1 MTAAENRPLFVQSDF
16 TILAESDHPAYEEIR
31 SQLSEYAE
39 LIKNPGRIHTY
50 RMSRLTLWNAA
61 AAGVRAREIV
71 QFLADHCKFTIPQ
84 NVRNDIFYFVDR
96 YGLVKIILREGKLC
110 LYSSDEQLLQSILLM
125 PSLAE
130 LLAGSLD
137 ARHLI
142 IRPGRRGEIKR
153 ELIRIGIPVQD
164 LAGYHDGEALE
175 VELRRQDHLGRS
187 FQLRDYQQEAVA
199 RFLSPASGGSGVVVL
214 PCGAGKTIVG
224 IGALASL
231 KCATLI
237 LTTNVTSVRQWI
249 RELLD
254 KTTLTPEDIGEYSGT
269 RKEVR
274 PVTVATY
281 QILTYRKSRD
291 EPLQHMN
298 IFRERDWGLIIY
310 DEVHLLPAPVFR
322 ATAELQAT
330 RRLGL
335 TATLVREDGLEEDVY
350 SLVGPRC
357 YYRSWKSLESRGWI
371 ARVTCREIRVP
382 LCADTE
388 RRYIQ
393 ADNRRKIRIAAEN
406 RMKLPVL
413 ASLLERH
420 QGESVLIIGQYLDQ
434 LKAVSRAFGA
444 PIISGETAHEERE
457 ELYERFKQGAV
468 PVLVVSKVANF
479 AVDLP
484 DASVAIQI
492 SGSFGSRQEEAQRLG
507 RILRP
512 KARGEAY
519 FYTLVS
525 EHTREEEF
533 ARRRQLFLVEQGYAY
548 ERSHAEEWCGQVQE
562 AGLTH
567 AGWEGALS

>member
-1 MTAAENRPLFVQSDF
+1 MTTAENRPLFVQSDF
-16 TILAESDHPAYEEIR
+16 TILAESDHPDYEEIR

-61 AAGVRAREIV
+61 AAGAHAREIV
-71 QFLADHCKFTIPQ
+71 QFLADHSKFTIPQ

-96 YGLVKIILREGKLC
+96 YGLVKILLHEGKLC

-125 PSLAE
+125 PSLTE

-142 IRPGRRGEIKR
+142 IHPGRRGEIKR

-175 VELRRQDHLGRS
+175 VELRRQDHLGRC
-187 FQLRDYQQEAVA
+187 FQLRDYQQEAVD

-254 KTTLTPEDIGEYSGT
+254 RTTLSPEDIGEYSGM

-281 QILTYRKSRD
+281 QILTYRKSKD

-335 TATLVREDGLEEDVY
+335 TATLVREDGLEEDVF

-357 YYRSWKSLESRGWI
+357 YYRSWKSLESQGWI

-388 RRYIQ
+388 RWYIQ

-434 LKAVSRAFGA
+434 LKAVSNTFGA
-444 PIISGETAHEERE
+444 PIISGGTAHEERE

-548 ERSHAEEWCGQVQE
+548 ERSHAEEWCAQKQE
-562 AGLTH
+562 SVLTH
-567 AGWEGALS
+567 AEREGALS